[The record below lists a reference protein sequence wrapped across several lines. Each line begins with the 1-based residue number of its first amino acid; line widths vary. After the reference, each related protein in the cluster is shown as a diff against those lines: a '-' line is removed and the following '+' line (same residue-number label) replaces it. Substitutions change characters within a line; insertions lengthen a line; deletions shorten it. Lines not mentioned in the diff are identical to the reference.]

1 MSHFDFEGIEDAKV
15 FDRGAYLPPDGI
27 YALRVIR
34 MLVKQTR
41 RAGPAFIAEHE
52 VIYSTHPDIQPGAKR
67 SWFQKLQD
75 KEVAYPAIKEYMGA
89 LLAID
94 RDDKDAWKEFE
105 GQIRDILNEAA
116 NFEGKPED
124 HPLHGETVKVTTW
137 QKTTKSGNEFT
148 VHDWEIWSED
158 SGWAHG

>member
-1 MSHFDFEGIEDAKV
+1 MSHFDFEGIEDANV

-27 YALRVIR
+27 YGLKVIR
-34 MLVKQTR
+34 MLVKNAR
-41 RAGPAFIAEHE
+41 KVGPSFIAEHE
-52 VIYSTHPDIQPGAKR
+52 VVHSTHPDIKPGAKR
-67 SWFQKLQD
+67 SWFQKLAD
-75 KEVAYPAIKEYMGA
+75 TDVAYPAILEYMGA
-89 LLAID
+89 LLGID
-94 RDDKDAWKEFE
+94 RDDKEAWKEFK

-137 QKTTKSGNEFT
+137 NKKTNQGKDFT

-158 SGWAHG
+158 AGWEHE